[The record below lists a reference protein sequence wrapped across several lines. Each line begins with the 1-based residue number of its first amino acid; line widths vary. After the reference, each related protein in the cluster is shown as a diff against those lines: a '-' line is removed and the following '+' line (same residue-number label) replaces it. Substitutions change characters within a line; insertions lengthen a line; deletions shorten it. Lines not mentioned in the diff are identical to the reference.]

1 MPGVFA
7 FVITLSLGKIIK
19 ETIPHSKTDI
29 LRNHIQKRKEKIRK
43 EKVNKLLNH
52 GVICVLSCSF

>member
-29 LRNHIQKRKEKIRK
+29 LRNHTQKKERKDK
-43 EKVNKLLNH
+43 E
-52 GVICVLSCSF
+52 GEGERAS